1 MESTRRSRRHRNPKT
16 QEPPQAEQ
24 QQQPFF
30 SKGAIGSA
38 VQTKPESPFFQAKL
52 TVGAPNDAYER
63 EADAVA
69 DNVVNQNQKS
79 SNASPNASQA
89 VQKQEISSVQR
100 LATPDEDKMPAT
112 NDGRMAEDK
121 KIQEK
126 PIQMKDKKE
135 EEKPV
140 QKADKKEE
148 EKPVQKADKKEEEKP
163 VQKANKKE
171 EEKPVQKADKKEE
184 EKPVQ
189 KADKKEEEKPVQ
201 KADKKE
207 EEKPVQKA
215 DKKEEEK
222 PVQKAD
228 KKEEEKP
235 VQKMGGKEEEEPVQT
250 KSNGTSEASAHT
262 SQQLAQQ
269 KGKGKPLPR
278 SVRTQMEQ
286 GIGADFSQV
295 RVHTDSE
302 AVEMNEDLNAQ
313 AFTHGRDVYFNNSKY
328 NPDTTEGK
336 RLLAHELTHV
346 VQQNEAPRIQRQP
359 APKQAAPQVALR
371 GHTDA
376 DYSKNGYSTRKEK
389 AVPSKDCVGCS
400 KKDPCFQITGELVS
414 TFQVSTSVTL
424 PDVDS
429 FSGLTACQKDIVR
442 DAIDTVLKPHELQH
456 VAAFETYN
464 GVIVT
469 PFDWTICKS
478 EYSAKVKE
486 LHGTVEAQRRAA
498 AQGASDALDNPPFVF
513 HPNLTC

>member
-1 MESTRRSRRHRNPKT
+1 MESSRRSRRHRNPKT

-30 SKGAIGSA
+30 SKTPVGSP
-38 VQTKPESPFFQAKL
+38 VQTKPESTFFQAKL

-69 DNVVNQNQKS
+69 DKVVNQNQKS
-79 SNASPNASQA
+79 SNALPNATSQA
-89 VQKQEISSVQR
+89 IQKQEISSVQR
-100 LATPDEDKMPAT
+100 LATPEEDKMPAT

-148 EKPVQKADKKEEEKP
+148 EKPLQKADKKEEEKP
-163 VQKANKKE
+163 VQR
-171 EEKPVQKADKKEE
+171 ADKKEE
-184 EKPVQ
+184 EK
-189 KADKKEEEKPVQ
+189 
-201 KADKKE
+201 
-207 EEKPVQKA
+207 
-215 DKKEEEK
+215 K

-235 VQKMGGKEEEEPVQT
+235 VQKMGGMEEEEPIQA
-250 KSNGTSEASAHT
+250 KSNGATEASAHT

-269 KGKGKPLPR
+269 KDKGKPLPR
-278 SVRTQMEQ
+278 SVRTEMEQ

-295 RVHTDSE
+295 QVHTDSE

-313 AFTHGRDVYFNNSKY
+313 AFTHGRHVYFNNSKY

-336 RLLAHELTHV
+336 HLLAHELTHV

-376 DYSKNGYSTRKEK
+376 DYSNNGYSTRNEK
-389 AVPSKDCVGCS
+389 SKKSKDCVGCT
-400 KKDPCFQITGELVS
+400 KKNPCFHITGDLVS
-414 TFQVSTSVTL
+414 TFQVTTKVTL
-424 PDVDS
+424 PDADS
-429 FSGLTACQKDIVR
+429 FPGLTECQKDIVR
-442 DAIDTVLKPHELQH
+442 DAIKTVLKPHEAQH

-464 GVIVT
+464 GQVIT
-469 PFDWTICKS
+469 PFDFTVCYS

-486 LHGTVEAQRRAA
+486 LHKTVEAVRRAA

>member
-1 MESTRRSRRHRNPKT
+1 MESSRRSRRHRNPKT

-30 SKGAIGSA
+30 SKTPVGSP
-38 VQTKPESPFFQAKL
+38 VQTKPESTFFQAKL

-69 DNVVNQNQKS
+69 DKVVNQNQKS
-79 SNASPNASQA
+79 SNALPNATSQA
-89 VQKQEISSVQR
+89 IQKQEISSVQR
-100 LATPDEDKMPAT
+100 LATPEEDKMPAT

-148 EKPVQKADKKEEEKP
+148 EKPLQKADKKEEEK
-163 VQKANKKE
+163 
-171 EEKPVQKADKKEE
+171 KPVQKADKKEE

-189 KADKKEEEKPVQ
+189 RADKKEEEK
-201 KADKKE
+201 
-207 EEKPVQKA
+207 
-215 DKKEEEK
+215 K

-235 VQKMGGKEEEEPVQT
+235 VQKMGGMEEEEPIQA
-250 KSNGTSEASAHT
+250 KSNGATEASAHT

-269 KGKGKPLPR
+269 KDKGKPLPR
-278 SVRTQMEQ
+278 SVRTEMEQ

-295 RVHTDSE
+295 QVHTDSE

-313 AFTHGRDVYFNNSKY
+313 AFTHGRHVYFNNSKY

-336 RLLAHELTHV
+336 HLLAHELTHV

-376 DYSKNGYSTRKEK
+376 DYSNNGYSTRNEK
-389 AVPSKDCVGCS
+389 SKKSKDCVGCT
-400 KKDPCFQITGELVS
+400 KKNPCFHITGDLVS
-414 TFQVSTSVTL
+414 TFQVTTKVTL
-424 PDVDS
+424 PDADS
-429 FSGLTACQKDIVR
+429 FPGLTECQKDIVR
-442 DAIDTVLKPHELQH
+442 DAIKTVLKPHEAQH

-464 GVIVT
+464 GQVIT
-469 PFDWTICKS
+469 PFDFTVCYS

-486 LHGTVEAQRRAA
+486 LHKTVEAVRRAA

>member
-1 MESTRRSRRHRNPKT
+1 MESSRRSRRHRNPKT

-30 SKGAIGSA
+30 SKTSVGSP
-38 VQTKPESPFFQAKL
+38 VQTKPESTFFQAKL

-69 DNVVNQNQKS
+69 DKVVNQNQKS
-79 SNASPNASQA
+79 SNALPNATSQA
-89 VQKQEISSVQR
+89 IQKQEISSVQR
-100 LATPDEDKMPAT
+100 LATPEEDKMPAT

-148 EKPVQKADKKEEEKP
+148 EKPLQKADKKEEEK
-163 VQKANKKE
+163 
-171 EEKPVQKADKKEE
+171 
-184 EKPVQ
+184 
-189 KADKKEEEKPVQ
+189 
-201 KADKKE
+201 
-207 EEKPVQKA
+207 
-215 DKKEEEK
+215 K

-235 VQKMGGKEEEEPVQT
+235 VQKMGGMEEEEPIQA
-250 KSNGTSEASAHT
+250 KSNGATEASAHT

-269 KGKGKPLPR
+269 KDKGKPLPR
-278 SVRTQMEQ
+278 SVRTEMEQ

-295 RVHTDSE
+295 QVHTDSE

-313 AFTHGRDVYFNNSKY
+313 AFTHGRHVYFNNSKY

-336 RLLAHELTHV
+336 HLLAHELTHV

-376 DYSKNGYSTRKEK
+376 DYSNNGYSTRNEK
-389 AVPSKDCVGCS
+389 SKKSKDCVGCT
-400 KKDPCFQITGELVS
+400 KKNPCFHITGDLVS
-414 TFQVSTSVTL
+414 TFQVTTKVTL
-424 PDVDS
+424 PDADS
-429 FSGLTACQKDIVR
+429 FPGLTECQKDIVR
-442 DAIDTVLKPHELQH
+442 DAIKTVLKPHEAQH

-464 GVIVT
+464 GQVIT
-469 PFDWTICKS
+469 PFDFTVCYS

-486 LHGTVEAQRRAA
+486 LHKTVEAVRRAA

>member
-16 QEPPQAEQ
+16 QEPQQVEQ

-30 SKGAIGSA
+30 AKPSVGST
-38 VQTKPESPFFQAKL
+38 VQTKPESTFFQAKL

-69 DNVVNQNQKS
+69 DKVVNQNQKAPNALP
-79 SNASPNASQA
+79 NASPSA
-89 VQKQEISSVQR
+89 VQKQDISSVQR

-148 EKPVQKADKKEEEKP
+148 EKPVQKMGGKE
-163 VQKANKKE
+163 
-171 EEKPVQKADKKEE
+171 
-184 EKPVQ
+184 
-189 KADKKEEEKPVQ
+189 
-201 KADKKE
+201 
-207 EEKPVQKA
+207 
-215 DKKEEEK
+215 EEEK

-235 VQKMGGKEEEEPVQT
+235 VQKMGGKEEEEPIQA
-250 KSNGTSEASAHT
+250 KSNGTTEASAHT
-262 SQQLAQQ
+262 SQQLSQQ
-269 KGKGKPLPR
+269 KGKGKPLSHSIR
-278 SVRTQMEQ
+278 AEMEQ
-286 GIGADFSQV
+286 GIGADFNQV
-295 RVHTDSE
+295 RIHTDSE

-313 AFTHGRDVYFNNSKY
+313 AFTHGRDVYFNNSKF

-359 APKQAAPQVALR
+359 APKQATPQVALR
-371 GHTDA
+371 GRTDA

-400 KKDPCFQITGELVS
+400 KKDPCFRITGELVS
-414 TFQVSTSVTL
+414 TFQVSTSVNL

-429 FSGLTACQKDIVR
+429 FPGLTACQKDIVR
-442 DAIDTVLKPHELQH
+442 DAIETVLKPHELQH

-464 GVIVT
+464 GVIIT

-498 AQGASDALDNPPFVF
+498 AQGASDALDNPPFMF